1 MSANWEIVDPNE
13 GVVVHISDVGRQRL
27 ATEQQANQAAQTR
40 DEIRLWSLVASV
52 LAVAGL
58 LIKHLWG

>member
-1 MSANWEIVDPNE
+1 MSLTYERTDDYE
-13 GVVVHISDVGRQRL
+13 LTISDAGRQRL

-40 DEIRLWSLVASV
+40 DEIRLWSLDASIV
-52 LAVAGL
+52 AVAGL